1 MELKIVGT
9 IEKLMPIS
17 KGVSSTGREW
27 VKQDIVMSMANGQ
40 FVKHFTAAVMG
51 QERIDN
57 FKLRVGDN
65 IVAYLDVDA
74 KEYNGRWYNS
84 INIWK
89 VERVGANGNNN
100 NDASNGS
107 QQRSSQTQS
116 NQQQS
121 EQMPPKQKQQE
132 IIASPYNN
140 GDDLPF

>member
-65 IVAYLDVDA
+65 IVAYLDIDA
-74 KEYNGRWYNS
+74 KEYNGRWYND
-84 INIWK
+84 IRAW
-89 VERVGANGNNN
+89 RVQRGVVPAPGAAAPVAPAGVPAPTAPVAAPAPAAPAAAAPAAAPAPADNG
-100 NDASNGS
+100 
-107 QQRSSQTQS
+107 
-116 NQQQS
+116 
-121 EQMPPKQKQQE
+121 
-132 IIASPYNN
+132 
-140 GDDLPF
+140 DLPF

>member
-1 MELKIVGT
+1 MEIKVVGT

-17 KGVSSTGREW
+17 KGISASGREW

-40 FVKHFTAAVMG
+40 FVKHFAASVMG
-51 QERIDN
+51 QDRIDN

-65 IVAYLDVDA
+65 IIAYLDVDA

-100 NDASNGS
+100 DASNGS

-121 EQMPPKQKQQE
+121 EPMQPKQKQPE

-140 GDDLPF
+140 SDDLPF

>member
-1 MELKIVGT
+1 MEIKVVGT

-17 KGVSSTGREW
+17 KGISASGREW

-40 FVKHFTAAVMG
+40 FVKHFAASVMG
-51 QERIDN
+51 QDRIDN

-65 IVAYLDVDA
+65 IIAYLDVDA

-100 NDASNGS
+100 DASNGS

-121 EQMPPKQKQQE
+121 EPMQPKQKQPE

>member
-1 MELKIVGT
+1 MEIKIVGT

-51 QERIDN
+51 QDRIDN

-100 NDASNGS
+100 DASNGS

-121 EQMPPKQKQQE
+121 EPMPPKQKQQE

>member
-65 IVAYLDVDA
+65 IVAYLDIDA

-100 NDASNGS
+100 DASNGS

-121 EQMPPKQKQQE
+121 EPMQPKQKQPE

>member
-1 MELKIVGT
+1 MEIKIVGT

-17 KGVSSTGREW
+17 RGVSAAGREW

-51 QERIDN
+51 QDRIDN

-74 KEYNGRWYNS
+74 NEYNGRWYNS

-89 VERVGANGNNN
+89 VERVGATGNN

-107 QQRSSQTQS
+107 QQRISQTQS

-121 EQMPPKQKQQE
+121 EPMQPKQKQQE

>member
-1 MELKIVGT
+1 MEIKVVGT

-17 KGVSSTGREW
+17 KGISASGREW

-40 FVKHFTAAVMG
+40 FVKHLAATVMG

-65 IVAYLDVDA
+65 IVAYLDIDA

-100 NDASNGS
+100 NNASSVNQNS
-107 QQRSSQTQS
+107 SSQTQN

-121 EQMPPKQKQQE
+121 EPMPPKQQQQQ

>member
-1 MELKIVGT
+1 MEIKIVGT
-9 IEKLMPIS
+9 IEKLMPIQ

-27 VKQDIVMSMANGQ
+27 VKQDIVMSMTNGQ
-40 FVKHFTAAVMG
+40 FVKHFAASIMS
-51 QERIDN
+51 QDRIDN

-65 IVAYLDVDA
+65 IVAYLDIDA
-74 KEYNGRWYNS
+74 KEYNGRWFNS

-89 VERVGANGNNN
+89 VERVGANGNN

-121 EQMPPKQKQQE
+121 EPMQPKQKQPE
-132 IIASPYNN
+132 IIASPYNS

>member
-9 IEKLMPIS
+9 IEKLMPIQ
-17 KGVSSTGREW
+17 KGISSTGREW

-100 NDASNGS
+100 DASNGS
-107 QQRSSQTQS
+107 QQRSSKTQS
-116 NQQQS
+116 NQQQT
-121 EQMPPKQKQQE
+121 EPMPPKQQQQE
-132 IIASPYNN
+132 IIARPYNN

>member
-1 MELKIVGT
+1 MEIKVVGT

-51 QERIDN
+51 QDRIDN

-100 NDASNGS
+100 DASNGS

-121 EQMPPKQKQQE
+121 EPMPPKQKQQE

>member
-1 MELKIVGT
+1 MEIKIVGT

-100 NDASNGS
+100 DASNGS

-121 EQMPPKQKQQE
+121 EPMPPKQKQQE

>member
-1 MELKIVGT
+1 MEIKIVGT

-17 KGVSSTGREW
+17 KGVSASGREW

-65 IVAYLDVDA
+65 IVAYLDIDA

-100 NDASNGS
+100 DASNDS

-121 EQMPPKQKQQE
+121 EPMPPKQKQQE

>member
-1 MELKIVGT
+1 MEIKIAGT
-9 IEKLMPIS
+9 IERLMPIS

-27 VKQDIVMSMANGQ
+27 VKQDIVMSMADGQ
-40 FVKHFTAAVMG
+40 FVKHFTASIMG

-74 KEYNGRWYNS
+74 REYNGRWFNS

-89 VERVGANGNNN
+89 VERVGSSGNNN
-100 NDASNGS
+100 NNASNGS
-107 QQRSSQTQS
+107 QQRSNQTQR

-121 EQMPPKQKQQE
+121 EPKQQPQQPVN
-132 IIASPYNN
+132 ASAYNN

>member
-1 MELKIVGT
+1 MEIKVVGT

-17 KGVSSTGREW
+17 KGISASGREW

-51 QERIDN
+51 QDRIDN

-65 IVAYLDVDA
+65 IIAYLDIDA

-100 NDASNGS
+100 DASNGS

-121 EQMPPKQKQQE
+121 EPMPPKQKQQE

>member
-1 MELKIVGT
+1 MEIKIIGT
-9 IEKLMPIS
+9 IERLMPIS

-27 VKQDIVMSMANGQ
+27 VKQDIVMSMADGQ
-40 FVKHFTAAVMG
+40 FVKHFAASVMG

-74 KEYNGRWYNS
+74 REYNGRWFNS

-89 VERVGANGNNN
+89 VERVGSSGNNN
-100 NDASNGS
+100 NNASNGS

-121 EQMPPKQKQQE
+121 EPKPQQQPTN
-132 IIASPYNN
+132 ASAYNN

>member
-1 MELKIVGT
+1 MEIKIVGT

-65 IVAYLDVDA
+65 IVAYLDIDA
-74 KEYNGRWYNS
+74 REYNSRWYNS
-84 INIWK
+84 INIWR
-89 VERVGANGNNN
+89 VERVGSNGN
-100 NDASNGS
+100 
-107 QQRSSQTQS
+107 QTQS
-116 NQQQS
+116 HQQQY
-121 EQMPPKQKQQE
+121 EPETRHQPTNAGAQ
-132 IIASPYNN
+132 NN
-140 GDDLPF
+140 VNDLIF

>member
-1 MELKIVGT
+1 MEIKVVGT

-17 KGVSSTGREW
+17 KGISSTGREW

-65 IVAYLDVDA
+65 IVAYLDIDA

-100 NDASNGS
+100 DASNGS

-121 EQMPPKQKQQE
+121 EPMQPKQKQPE